1 MGSIYDPFDTPLNL
15 PLINKICNFVYSG
28 MEERLCRMFM
38 FTMMSMFEKVQCRFP
53 DR

>member
-38 FTMMSMFEKVQCRFP
+38 FTMMPNVYVYN
-53 DR
+53 DVYV